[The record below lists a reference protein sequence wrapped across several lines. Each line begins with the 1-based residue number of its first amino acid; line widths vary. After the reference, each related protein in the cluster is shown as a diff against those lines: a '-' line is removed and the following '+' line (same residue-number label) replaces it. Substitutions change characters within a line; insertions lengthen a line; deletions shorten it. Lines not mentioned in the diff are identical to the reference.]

1 MVVGDGRLRLRES
14 AAAVWFAP
22 SARSQI
28 CPASAHNR
36 RLGSAPTAS
45 SLHAAIIDNTYG
57 ARTAMAVTP
66 RTQPA
71 LSVSLEDHL
80 ADTLRPLRTLLP
92 EPLAAELTQIL
103 DNAPPT
109 SALPHSPPR
118 TIPYDLLAA
127 ISKWSRSPAGH
138 SALASHDPP
147 LPVQDYVLLALL
159 AGTRTSPER
168 KFPLLQTPSPDGEA
182 SRRRE
187 LEDRRAV
194 TAVLN
199 ALLSILCSG
208 LATWWAAG
216 RLVWKDE
223 WVSDFLR
230 HVRILPLRL
239 CHSTAVH

>member
-1 MVVGDGRLRLRES
+1 MRHQHDR
-14 AAAVWFAP
+14 
-22 SARSQI
+22 RSS
-28 CPASAHNR
+28 PASAHNR

-45 SLHAAIIDNTYG
+45 SLHAATTYG
-57 ARTAMAVTP
+57 AHTAMAVTP

-71 LSVSLEDHL
+71 LNVSLEDHL
-80 ADTLRPLRTLLP
+80 ADTLRPLGTLLP

-109 SALPHSPPR
+109 SSPRAPPPHSPPR

-138 SALASHDPP
+138 SALASHDPS

-168 KFPLLQTPSPDGEA
+168 KFPLLQTHSQDGEA

-194 TAVLN
+194 TAVFN
-199 ALLSILCSG
+199 ALLSILGSG

-216 RLVWKDE
+216 RLAWKDE

-230 HVRILPLRL
+230 HLRILPLRL
-239 CHSTAVH
+239 CHPSAVH